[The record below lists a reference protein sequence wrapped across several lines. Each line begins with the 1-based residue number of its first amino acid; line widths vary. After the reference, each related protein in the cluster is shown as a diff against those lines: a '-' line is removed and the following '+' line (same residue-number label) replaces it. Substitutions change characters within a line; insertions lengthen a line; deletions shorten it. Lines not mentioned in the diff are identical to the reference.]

1 MEQRI
6 MPGVMSAFLTPF
18 DENGKIKER
27 AIGELVD
34 FQVERG
40 LDGIYVCGSTGEGM
54 VMNEEERMQVAE
66 NVVKAVKGRVQVI
79 IHVGTPDTGAA
90 VRLAKHAK
98 QIGAQGISAV
108 PPYYYKHH
116 KEFVKEYYRDIA
128 AATDLPFLV
137 YHVPSQ
143 TVGLT
148 YETLTELME
157 IPHIAGM
164 KYTEDNLEVMCRF
177 KEQMG
182 KDYLAFMGHDAMLLS
197 GLVLGAS
204 GGIGAF
210 YNVMP
215 KGFSA
220 VYEAFRQGDLN
231 QAVEEQHRIN
241 HFITLM
247 KKYMLSANQAP
258 LKAVLR
264 AYGVDCG
271 MPRRPVLPLEL
282 EKEESL
288 VAELKKE
295 HYFEFY
301 A

>member
-1 MEQRI
+1 MKQSI
-6 MPGVMSAFLTPF
+6 KSGVMSAFITPF
-18 DENGKIKER
+18 REDGFIKEN
-27 AIGELVD
+27 AVGELVD

-66 NVVKAVKGRVQVI
+66 LVVKAVRGRVQVI
-79 IHVGTPDTGAA
+79 VHVGTPDTKTA
-90 VRLAKHAK
+90 VRLAEHAK
-98 QIGAQGISAV
+98 HIGAQGISAV

-116 KEFVKEYYRDIA
+116 KNFVKGYYKDLA
-128 AATDLPFLV
+128 QATDLPLLV

-157 IPHIAGM
+157 LPHVAGM
-164 KYTEDNLEVMCRF
+164 KYTEDNLEIMCRF

-182 KDYLAFMGHDAMLLS
+182 EDCLTFMGHDAMLLS
-197 GLVLGAS
+197 GLVLGAN

-215 KGFSA
+215 RGFA
-220 VYEAFRQGDLN
+220 NVYKAFLQGDLTE
-231 QAVEEQHRIN
+231 AVKEQRQIN
-241 HFITLM
+241 RFITMM
-247 KKYMLSANQAP
+247 KQYMLSANQAP
-258 LKAVLR
+258 IKAVLR

-271 MPRRPVLPLEL
+271 VPRRPALSLEEDR
-282 EKEESL
+282 EKDL
-288 VAELKKE
+288 IAALKKKG
-295 HYFEFY
+295 YFELY
-301 A
+301 R